1 MADYKRC
8 QYVSPEGIECEV
20 WFPLADGEIYC
31 EKYHRGI
38 PSVSDEAN
46 GEQKQLY
53 IDLCNAERN
62 LCATMTLD
70 QLDAHIATIEA
81 AIEAFMAKE
90 KPKRNTARAVRAEKL
105 EALTEDQRRERRK
118 IKLAKEVKEGR
129 KVLSKPSKPRIKRE
143 TIFDKMSIADK
154 QAAVTGDIEEMIRK
168 FQEAQSKKVG

>member
-81 AIEAFMAKE
+81 AIEEFLARE

-129 KVLSKPSKPRIKRE
+129 KVLSKPSKPRIKRT
-143 TIFDKMSIADK
+143 TIFDNMSIADK

-168 FQEAQSKKVG
+168 YQEALVKK